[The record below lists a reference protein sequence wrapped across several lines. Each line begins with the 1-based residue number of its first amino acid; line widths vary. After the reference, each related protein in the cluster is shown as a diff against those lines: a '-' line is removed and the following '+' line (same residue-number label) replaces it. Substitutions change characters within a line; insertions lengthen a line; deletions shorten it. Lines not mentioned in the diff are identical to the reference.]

1 MMTSRSVKRGSK
13 HSIVSRGVL
22 LGFYECGIDDFAGK
36 SNRHGHIV
44 LWTQR
49 RAGLVADKRKGKTA
63 FWENKRQKHWM
74 SSFEAQRNNLY
85 IPKPK
90 WSKRA
95 LYHLAEKGWQ
105 YGMSPCILDRHMIH
119 LCNCAESILLL
130 LRWVPW
136 PTKAS
141 CLHSNETRNQPNRRS
156 SYHNSLRIITVWI
169 RTRTPCAPPWGSIW
183 TLAISGYQA
192 CLHTSM
198 ANKLWTKCPARD
210 AQKNFFSSRNGLVIS
225 KDNEKYFWLR
235 RPRYRSRQSGGKHPL
250 FLGEPG
256 CVRKQSPHNR
266 SRWVTTQ

>member
-90 WSKRA
+90 WSKRQTFVE
-95 LYHLAEKGWQ
+95 LFTILRRRVGSMECHLA
-105 YGMSPCILDRHMIH
+105 S
-119 LCNCAESILLL
+119 SIGT
-130 LRWVPW
+130 WFTYATV
-136 PTKAS
+136 
-141 CLHSNETRNQPNRRS
+141 PNR
-156 SYHNSLRIITVWI
+156 SYF
-169 RTRTPCAPPWGSIW
+169 C
-183 TLAISGYQA
+183 Y
-192 CLHTSM
+192 
-198 ANKLWTKCPARD
+198 
-210 AQKNFFSSRNGLVIS
+210 
-225 KDNEKYFWLR
+225 
-235 RPRYRSRQSGGKHPL
+235 
-250 FLGEPG
+250 GESHDR
-256 CVRKQSPHNR
+256 RKQVVYILMRLGISQTEEVHI
-266 SRWVTTQ
+266 TTP